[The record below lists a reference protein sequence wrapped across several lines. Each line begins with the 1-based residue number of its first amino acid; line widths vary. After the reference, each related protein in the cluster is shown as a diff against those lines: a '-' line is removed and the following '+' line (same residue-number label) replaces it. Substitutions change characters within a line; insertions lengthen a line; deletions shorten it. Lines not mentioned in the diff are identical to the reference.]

1 MTAPLLWVG
10 IPIFASLF
18 VLILRRERAVTILGG
33 LTVALLALIALF
45 IPIDVALLIGPLSLK
60 ISPSV
65 QILGRSLSLD
75 QADGSLLAILYG
87 LSALWFFGAEA
98 AGVARRLIPVGL
110 GILGLLVASLAVQP
124 FLFAAPMIQIAAL
137 LTVPLLVPPDQTP
150 GRGIVRFLI
159 YQTLAMPFILF
170 AGWLLAGVEASPG
183 DLELTVQSAAML
195 GLGFAFLLAIFPLYN
210 WIPMLLEET
219 SPYAVG
225 FLLWCF
231 PTITSF
237 FLLGFLDRYTF
248 LRSSPAFT
256 SALQIG
262 GLLMMVTGGVW
273 AAFQRHIGKMMGY
286 AAIAETGFFL
296 LATSLNTNTGIQTV
310 FLQLVPRGLGM
321 ALWALALTVIQ
332 PQVKGFGFSEVRG
345 LARRNP
351 LAAAALILA
360 HLSVVGFPLL
370 AGFPV
375 RLALWEG
382 LARQSIGQAA
392 WMLVGLLGLL
402 AGAIRTLAVTVMA
415 DEQTKWQW
423 SGTRVQALML
433 GIGVL
438 GMFVLGLFPQVMQPF
453 LVNLPAMFEHL
464 GR

>member
-1 MTAPLLWVG
+1 MTAPFLWIG
-10 IPIFASLF
+10 IPILASPLA
-18 VLILRRERAVTILGG
+18 LILRRERAVTIFGG
-33 LTVALLALIALF
+33 LTTAILALVALF
-45 IPIDVALLIGPLSLK
+45 IPIDVAMLIGPLSLK

-87 LSALWFFGAEA
+87 LAALWFFGAEA
-98 AGVARRLIPVGL
+98 AGAARRLVPFGL
-110 GILGLLVASLAVQP
+110 GILGLLVASIAVQP

-137 LTVPLLVPPDQTP
+137 LTVPLLVQPSRAP

-170 AGWLLAGVEASPG
+170 AGWLLTGVEASPG
-183 DLELTVQSAAML
+183 DLELAVQSAAML
-195 GLGFAFLLAIFPLYN
+195 GLGFAFLLAVFPLYN
-210 WIPMLLEET
+210 WIPMLLEEA

-231 PTITSF
+231 PAITSF

-248 LRSSPAFT
+248 LRTSPAFLT
-256 SALQIG
+256 ALQTG
-262 GLLMMVTGGVW
+262 GLLMVVTGGIW
-273 AAFQRHIGKMMGY
+273 AAFQRHIGRMMGY
-286 AAIAETGFFL
+286 AAVAETGFFL
-296 LATSLNTNTGIQTV
+296 VAASLNTSAGLQTI

-321 ALWALALTVIQ
+321 AVWALALTVVQ
-332 PQVKGFGFSEVRG
+332 PQVEGFGFSEVRG

-351 LAAAALILA
+351 LAVAALILA

-402 AGAIRTLAVTVMA
+402 TGAVRTLAVAVMA
-415 DEQTKWQW
+415 DEQSAWEW
-423 SGTRVQALML
+423 NAAWVQVFML
-433 GIGVL
+433 GVGILALFG
-438 GMFVLGLFPQVMQPF
+438 LGLFPQVIQPF